1 MKETLALLLGFSL
14 LVCSGR
20 LFYRGCTVLCGR
32 LIGSE
37 KEAGPVAVV
46 LTGFTLCTLF
56 LLLIFGYTGLM
67 VGQPL
72 SVGSLL
78 LSVLLI
84 LLVDNGLIFA
94 GYLYS
99 QHRNRR
105 NLSDQL
111 MIQKQQAEVSYYR
124 ALEEQY
130 DRQRVLIH
138 DIRGHLDAI
147 RSLAEA
153 GKDQEA
159 VRYIKE
165 LEASPA
171 LQNKVR
177 ICGSYILDV
186 ILCRYKEVCQAK
198 QIRFHV
204 DVRSGSVDMLSQSD
218 MTALFGNLLENAVEA
233 AEGAEESYIEL
244 SVETKSEN
252 VFQLTMVN
260 SCRQPPKTDSAG
272 NFVTGKQDRER
283 HGLGLKSIRNVTEKH
298 NGIIRQY
305 YEEENR
311 LFHTI
316 ILMK

>member
-14 LVCSGR
+14 LVFGGR
-20 LFYRGCTVLCGR
+20 FLYLGCARVCGR
-32 LIGSE
+32 LMGSA
-37 KEAGPVAVV
+37 KEARPIALV

-56 LLLIFGYTGLM
+56 LLLIFGYTALM
-67 VGQPL
+67 IQQRL
-72 SVGSLL
+72 SIGSLL
-78 LSVLLI
+78 LAVLLI
-84 LLVDNGLIFA
+84 LLADDVLIFL

-99 QHRNRR
+99 QRRNRL

-111 MIQKQQAEVSYYR
+111 MLQKQQAQVSYYR

-138 DIRGHLDAI
+138 DIRKHLGVI

-153 GKDQEA
+153 GEGQEA
-159 VRYIKE
+159 ARYIKE

-186 ILCRYKEVCQAK
+186 ILCRYKEICQAK
-198 QIRFHV
+198 DIRFHV
-204 DVRSGSVDMLSQSD
+204 DVRSGSADMLSQSD
-218 MTALFGNLLENAVEA
+218 LTALFGNLLENAVEA
-233 AEGAEESYIEL
+233 AEGAEEGFIEL
-244 SVETKSEN
+244 NVELKPEKL
-252 VFQLTMVN
+252 FQLTMVN
-260 SCRQPPKTDSAG
+260 SCAAPPKTDSAG
-272 NFVTGKQDRER
+272 RFVTGKEDRER
-283 HGLGLKSIRNVTEKH
+283 HGLGLKSIRNVTEKYS
-298 NGIIRQY
+298 GTIRQY
-305 YEEENR
+305 YEEESR